1 MKKKKFTLKTFTD
14 IKVFMLFLLEYIR
27 YPIDRTTL
35 IDIVSEN
42 TEEFIIDYD
51 GCLAELCDEGHLWF
65 DELDGERYYMI
76 SDSGRMVANE
86 LFDSLDKEF
95 REKSLKCATKHLSLT
110 VTGA

>member
-51 GCLAELCDEGHLWF
+51 GCLAELCDE
-65 DELDGERYYMI
+65 
-76 SDSGRMVANE
+76 
-86 LFDSLDKEF
+86 
-95 REKSLKCATKHLSLT
+95 
-110 VTGA
+110 